1 MTSPK
6 NPVHTEQIVKDITG
20 STLCSYQIA
29 QKYKI
34 TKMTVDRI
42 ARTHLGDSL
51 YQKKEEMALE
61 HLKAEFLKLKS
72 QGMSLNNIGEKLC
85 ISKSCAYK
93 FGQAFENQ
101 INTSEVI
108 QIESLAPLEALPP
121 VASVPDTTDEK
132 DICIMPP
139 GQNFPVSEGKFHQT
153 KSQQKKEFSV
163 IRIKGLQISFD
174 ASATGIDE
182 VIAKVLKALQ

>member
-1 MTSPK
+1 MISPK

-139 GQNFPVSEGKFHQT
+139 GHQT
-153 KSQQKKEFSV
+153 KSYQKKEFSV

>member
-72 QGMSLNNIGEKLC
+72 QGMSLNNI
-85 ISKSCAYK
+85 
-93 FGQAFENQ
+93 ENQ

-139 GQNFPVSEGKFHQT
+139 RQNFPYQRENSIRQRAIRR
-153 KSQQKKEFSV
+153 KSSQLY
-163 IRIKGLQISFD
+163 GLRGFRYPLMRVQL
-174 ASATGIDE
+174 E
-182 VIAKVLKALQ
+182 LMK

>member
-1 MTSPK
+1 MISPK

-139 GQNFPVSEGKFHQT
+139 GQNFPYQRENSIRQRAIRR
-153 KSQQKKEFSV
+153 KSSQLY
-163 IRIKGLQISFD
+163 GLRGFRYPLMRVQL
-174 ASATGIDE
+174 E
-182 VIAKVLKALQ
+182 LMK